1 MTSVNAYGNTW
12 VDPVSATAADLQ
24 AQQSELNVVLP
35 RNLGTFLCLCGG
47 GSSQKN
53 FYDGERSDVLE
64 LALGYVIPLR
74 EFKKER
80 PLAHVTGLYRKS
92 HGLPANLIPF
102 AYDLGHAN
110 LMCLSMTDGCV
121 YYWLH
126 DDPDDAVKFV
136 ADSLEA
142 FLSGL
147 GPSPF

>member
-1 MTSVNAYGNTW
+1 MSSYL
-12 VDPVSATAADLQ
+12 AT
-24 AQQSELNVVLP
+24 
-35 RNLGTFLCLCGG
+35 LGRFCAFAGEVRRR
-47 GSSQKN
+47 KI

-92 HGLPANLIPF
+92 YGLPANLIPF

-126 DDPDDAVKFV
+126 DDPDDAVKLV